1 MWYGDRVNNFQFILI
16 LLLSPL
22 AQGIIKKIKAMMQ
35 GRVGAPLL
43 QPYYDLARLFKK
55 DMVIPRTASW
65 IFHAAPYVVFSSV
78 LAASMLVPVF
88 SAGQSTG
95 FLAGGGI
102 GVSGTGDIIAIIY
115 TLALGR
121 FFLALGGLDAG
132 TAFGGEGSS
141 REMSVAILVEPSMML
156 AVFTAAVASGS
167 TNLGVIAGSGSVFF
181 SPAHVLAL
189 AAFFVAVIAETGR
202 IPVDNPDTHL
212 ELTMIHEGML
222 LEYSGK
228 YLAIME
234 WAHYMKQMLL
244 FTLAADLF
252 FPYGIAG
259 AGAGFGIAAAAG
271 LWAGKML
278 ILCFGMALAESTRAK
293 MRFFQLPSLLGAAFV
308 LSALSI
314 ITFIMTGK

>member
-1 MWYGDRVNNFQFILI
+1 MENLQFMLI

-22 AQGIIKKIKAMMQ
+22 AQGIIKKAKALMQ
-35 GRVGAPLL
+35 GRVGSPVL
-43 QPYYDLARLFKK
+43 QSYYDLARLFKK

-78 LAASMLVPVF
+78 LTASMLVPVF
-88 SAGQSTG
+88 STG
-95 FLAGGGI
+95 GLAGFAAGGMG
-102 GVSGTGDIIAIIY
+102 GVFRTGDVIAVIY

-121 FFLALGGLDAG
+121 FFMALAGLDAG
-132 TAFGGEGSS
+132 TAFGGEGAS
-141 REMSVAILVEPSMML
+141 REMTVAILVEPSMML
-156 AVFTAAVASGS
+156 AIFTAAVASGS
-167 TNLGVIAGSGSVFF
+167 TNLAIIARSGSVFY

-189 AAFFVAVIAETGR
+189 AAFLVAVIAETGR

-228 YLAIME
+228 YLALME

-252 FPYGIAG
+252 FPYGMAG
-259 AGAGFGIAAAAG
+259 AGLPAAGSGFGVMAAFG
-271 LWAGKML
+271 YWAVKML
-278 ILCFGMALAESTRAK
+278 VLCFGMAFAESTRAK

-314 ITFIMTGK
+314 ITFVMTGR

>member
-1 MWYGDRVNNFQFILI
+1 MEKLQFMLI

-22 AQGIIKKIKAMMQ
+22 AQGIIKKLKAMMQ
-35 GRVGAPLL
+35 GRRGTPVL

-55 DMVIPRTASW
+55 DMTIPGTASW
-65 IFHAAPYVVFSSV
+65 IFHAAPYVVFASV

-88 SAGQSTG
+88 SAGGRPSG
-95 FLAGGGI
+95 LLAGGG
-102 GVSGTGDIIAIIY
+102 GFFGMGDIIAIIY

-121 FFLALGGLDAG
+121 FFMALGGLDAG
-132 TAFGGEGSS
+132 TVFGGEGSS
-141 REMSVAILVEPSMML
+141 REMTVAILVEPSMML
-156 AVFTAAVASGS
+156 AIFTVAAASGS
-167 TNLGVIAGSGSVFF
+167 TNLGVIANSGNFFF

-228 YLAIME
+228 YLAVME

-259 AGAGFGIAAAAG
+259 AGAGAGIGIAAAG
-271 LWAGKML
+271 FWAGKML
-278 ILCFGMALAESTRAK
+278 ALCFGMALVESTRAK

-308 LSALSI
+308 LSALSM
-314 ITFIMTGK
+314 ITFVMTGK